1 MYKFVGAYLYKDGK
15 QIGTIKDNKNID
27 IIENLLNG
35 GNVKMER
42 EMMDKRFHYYPFSGE
57 IIDEVT
63 GKHYYGSG
71 EICKLLNQESDRA
84 DRNAELLY
92 DDSDEYRKLVWE
104 RDIYKHFV
112 EETLD
117 VMNKYNVKSLN
128 RLDHILFY
136 ARKW

>member
-1 MYKFVGAYLYKDGK
+1 MYKFIGAYLYKDGK
-15 QIGTIKDNKNID
+15 QIGSIKDNKIINV
-27 IIENLLNG
+27 IENLLNG

-63 GKHYYGSG
+63 GKHYYGNG

-84 DRNAELLY
+84 DRNAEMNTDEELL
-92 DDSDEYRKLVWE
+92 KLRWE
-104 RDIYKHFV
+104 KDIYKNFCD
-112 EETLD
+112 ETIKILTRH
-117 VMNKYNVKSLN
+117 NVSDLSK
-128 RLDHILFY
+128 LDHILFY

>member
-1 MYKFVGAYLYKDGK
+1 MFYFVGAYLYQNDK
-15 QIGTIKDNKNID
+15 QIGSIKDNKTID
-27 IIENLLNG
+27 IIEDLLNG
-35 GNVKMER
+35 GNMKIKR
-42 EMMDKRFHYYPFSGE
+42 EMMDKRFHYYPSGE

-63 GKHYYGSG
+63 GKRYYGNS

-112 EETLD
+112 EETLN
-117 VMNKYNVKSLN
+117 VMNKYNVKSLD

-136 ARKW
+136 AREW